1 MYEKLD
7 PLLHSQLRLTI
18 MAHLVRHQEMSFT
31 DVKAL
36 TKASAGNISVQVQ
49 KLEKEKYIEIHK
61 GFKGNYQHTTL
72 KLTTKGLDAFET
84 YVQALRSYIDPQDDT
99 E

>member
-1 MYEKLD
+1 MYEQLD

-18 MAHLVRHQEMSFT
+18 MAHLVKHQEMSFT
-31 DVKAL
+31 EIKEL

-49 KLEKEKYIEIHK
+49 KLEKKNYIEIHK

-72 KLTTKGLDAFET
+72 RLTKIGLDAFEA
-84 YVQALRSYIDPQDDT
+84 YVQALKSYIDPQDS
-99 E
+99 